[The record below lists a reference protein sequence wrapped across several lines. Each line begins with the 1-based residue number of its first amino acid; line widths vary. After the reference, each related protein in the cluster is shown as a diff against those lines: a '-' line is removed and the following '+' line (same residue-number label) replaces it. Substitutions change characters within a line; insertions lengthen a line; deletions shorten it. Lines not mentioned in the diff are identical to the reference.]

1 MGRRRAQDRE
11 PGDRPK
17 TIVGNSRGWAAIRI
31 MLHFDRS
38 FLRVCFLSFAYCVRL
53 VRATN
58 EMSMRTCIFTAATFV
73 AAIAPVHGAAL
84 ETPIVSLSPIVVTA
98 TRFPD
103 IQRQFPIGV
112 SVIDREA
119 IVRSTARSV
128 PELLSLQAGIQV
140 RDSTGSPDLQ
150 IDMRGF
156 GQTGDLNT
164 VVLVDGQ
171 RFNDIDTSPV
181 KWSAIPLSA
190 IERIEIL
197 PGSGA
202 VMYGSGAT
210 GGVIN
215 IITRQPVSGDRQ
227 LDVQAGAGSYSA
239 TDLQVAASLASDRL
253 GLRVQA
259 SDQRSDNY
267 RDNNRLIQR
276 NLLADVRTLG
286 TGPQLYMK
294 LASDSQ
300 DLRNPGQLTLTEMAA
315 NRRGTQTPRDFSS
328 RDGMRADLGGSV
340 RSGNVEWAA
349 NLAYRTQE
357 TSAFFAAF
365 SSDVINETDNIAF
378 SPRVKISHRLGGF
391 EQTLIAGV
399 DVEKGNLDRNVSG
412 VFFSGRSAARQQ
424 KRGIYLQ
431 NNATL
436 GHNWLLTVG
445 ARSQH
450 AENTVDDVASFGS
463 LLRKT
468 YSLSASEFALRY
480 RVAAGFALYGKTG
493 RSFRLPSVEETNFT
507 SPVLLEPQT
516 SRDRE
521 VGIDYRT
528 GGTSARLA
536 VYRNDLDN
544 EIAFNPLVF
553 DNINLSPTRR
563 EGVELEARTRVT
575 PALDLFLNHAHVL
588 ARFRSGV
595 YGGTDLTGK
604 TVPLVPRNAFSVG
617 VSWLTGPKTRINAT
631 LRYVGEQRLVND
643 ETNTQVQQIPAYT
656 VVDVRLAHKLAGW
669 TLEAG
674 VRNLFNRQYY
684 TQGGVSGTGVIRVF
698 PAAERNGYVSVQHS
712 FR

>member
-1 MGRRRAQDRE
+1 M
-11 PGDRPK
+11 K
-17 TIVGNSRGWAAIRI
+17 SHII
-31 MLHFDRS
+31 
-38 FLRVCFLSFAYCVRL
+38 
-53 VRATN
+53 
-58 EMSMRTCIFTAATFV
+58 V
-73 AAIAPVHGAAL
+73 AALVVAAAVPAQAAGAEPPVSQLAPV
-84 ETPIVSLSPIVVTA
+84 VVTA

-103 IQRQFPIGV
+103 ERQQFPIGV
-112 SVIDREA
+112 TVIGREA
-119 IVRSTARSV
+119 IARSTARSV

-164 VVLVDGQ
+164 AVLVDGQ
-171 RFNDIDTSPV
+171 RFNDVDTSPV

-190 IERIEIL
+190 VERIEIL

-215 IITRQPVSGDRQ
+215 IITRQPVSGVRQ

-239 TDLQVAASLASDRL
+239 TDLQVAASLAGDRL
-253 GLRVQA
+253 GLRVLA

-286 TGPQLYMK
+286 AGPQLYMK
-294 LASDSQ
+294 LASDAQ
-300 DLRNPGQLTLTEMAA
+300 DLRNPGQLTLAEMAA

-328 RDGMRADLGGSV
+328 RDGIRADLGGSV
-340 RSGNVEWAA
+340 QSGSVEWAA

-357 TSAFFAAF
+357 TRAFFSAF
-365 SSDVINETDNIAF
+365 SSDVVNDTDSIAF

-391 EQTLIAGV
+391 DQTLIAGV
-399 DVEKGNLDRNVSG
+399 DVEEGNLDRNVTG

-424 KRGIYLQ
+424 KRGAYLQ
-431 NNATL
+431 NNAAL
-436 GHNWLLTVG
+436 GRDWLLTAG
-445 ARSQH
+445 ARGQH
-450 AENTVDDVASFGS
+450 AENTVNDVASFGS
-463 LLRKT
+463 LLRKK
-468 YSLSASEFALRY
+468 YSLSATEVALRY
-480 RVAAGFALYGKTG
+480 RVAAGLAVYGKTG

-507 SPVLLEPQT
+507 SPALLEPQT

-521 VGIDYRT
+521 AGIDYRT
-528 GGTSARLA
+528 GSTSARLS
-536 VYRNDLDN
+536 VYRIDLDN

-563 EGVELEARTRVT
+563 EGVEFEARTRVM
-575 PALDLFLNHAHVL
+575 PALDLFVNHAHVL

-604 TVPLVPRNAFSVG
+604 TVPLVPRNALSAG
-617 VSWLTGPKTRINAT
+617 VSWLTGPKTRLNAT
-631 LRYVGEQRLVND
+631 LRHVGEQRLVND

-656 VVDVRLAHKLAGW
+656 VADVRLAHQLAGW

>member
-1 MGRRRAQDRE
+1 MKSGHLLA
-11 PGDRPK
+11 
-17 TIVGNSRGWAAIRI
+17 VAA
-31 MLHFDRS
+31 
-38 FLRVCFLSFAYCVRL
+38 
-53 VRATN
+53 
-58 EMSMRTCIFTAATFV
+58 V
-73 AAIAPVHGAAL
+73 AAILHGHATGA
-84 ETPIVSLSPIVVTA
+84 ETPVSELPPVVVTA

-103 IQRQFPIGV
+103 EHQQFPIGV
-112 SVIDREA
+112 TVIDREA
-119 IVRSTARSV
+119 ISRSTARSV

-171 RFNDIDTSPV
+171 RYNDIDTSPV
-181 KWSAIPLSA
+181 KWSAIPLSVV
-190 IERIEIL
+190 ERIEIL

-215 IITRQPVSGDRQ
+215 IITRQPVTGVRQ
-227 LDVQAGAGSYSA
+227 LDVQVGAGSYDA
-239 TDLQVAASLASDRL
+239 TDLQVAASLAGDRL
-253 GLRVQA
+253 GLRIHA

-286 TGPQLYMK
+286 PGPQLYMK
-294 LASDSQ
+294 LASDAQ
-300 DLRNPGQLTLTEMAA
+300 DLRNPGQLTLAELAV

-328 RDGMRADLGGSV
+328 RDGLRADLGGLGYT
-340 RSGNVEWAA
+340 GNVEWAA
-349 NLAYRTQE
+349 NLAYRTQQ
-357 TSAFFAAF
+357 TRAFFAAF
-365 SSDVINETDNIAF
+365 SSDVVNDTDNIAF
-378 SPRVKISHRLGGF
+378 SPRARISHNLGGF
-391 EQTLIAGV
+391 DQKLIVGV
-399 DVEKGNLDRNVSG
+399 DVEEGTLDRNVTG

-424 KRGIYLQ
+424 KRGVYLQ
-431 NNATL
+431 NNAAL
-436 GHNWLLTVG
+436 GRDWLLTVG

-450 AENTVDDVASFGS
+450 AENTVDDAASFGS
-463 LLRKT
+463 LLHKT
-468 YSLSASEFALRY
+468 YSLSATEVALRY
-480 RVAAGFALYGKTG
+480 RVAPGVAVYGKTG

-507 SPVLLEPQT
+507 SPALLEPQT

-521 VGIDYRT
+521 IGIDYRAVS
-528 GGTSARLA
+528 TSARFA
-536 VYRNDLDN
+536 VYRADLDN

-563 EGVELEARTRVT
+563 EGVEIELRTRVA

-595 YGGTDLTGK
+595 YSGIDLAGK
-604 TVPLVPRNAFSVG
+604 TVPLVPRNALSAG
-617 VSWLTGPKTRINAT
+617 ASWMTGPKTRASAT

-643 ETNTQVQQIPAYT
+643 ETNTLMQQIPAYT

-674 VRNLFNRQYY
+674 VRNLFDRQYY
-684 TQGGVSGTGVIRVF
+684 TQGGVSGVGVIRVF
-698 PAAERNGYVSVQHS
+698 PAAERNGYVSLQHS

>member
-1 MGRRRAQDRE
+1 M
-11 PGDRPK
+11 K
-17 TIVGNSRGWAAIRI
+17 SCHLI
-31 MLHFDRS
+31 
-38 FLRVCFLSFAYCVRL
+38 
-53 VRATN
+53 
-58 EMSMRTCIFTAATFV
+58 
-73 AAIAPVHGAAL
+73 AAL
-84 ETPIVSLSPIVVTA
+84 LCAASIPGHAADAPASELSPVVVTA

-103 IQRQFPIGV
+103 ERQQFPVGVTVIG
-112 SVIDREA
+112 REA
-119 IVRSTARSV
+119 ITRSTARSV

-164 VVLVDGQ
+164 AVLVDGQ
-171 RFNDIDTSPV
+171 RYNEIDTSPV

-190 IERIEIL
+190 VERIEIL

-227 LDVQAGAGSYSA
+227 LDVQAGVGSYNA
-239 TDLQVAASLASDRL
+239 TDLQIAASLAGDRL
-253 GLRVQA
+253 GLRIQA

-286 TGPQLYMK
+286 PGPQLYMK
-294 LASDSQ
+294 LASDEQ
-300 DLRNPGQLTLTEMAA
+300 DLRNPGQLTLAELAV

-328 RDGMRADLGGSV
+328 RDGLRADLGGSV
-340 RSGNVEWAA
+340 QAGNVEWAA
-349 NLAYRTQE
+349 NLAYRTQQ
-357 TSAFFAAF
+357 TKAFFAAF
-365 SSDVINETDNIAF
+365 SSDVVNDTDSIAF
-378 SPRVKISHRLGGF
+378 SPRVRISHNLGGF
-391 EQTLIAGV
+391 DQKLIAGI
-399 DVEKGNLDRNVSG
+399 DVEEGTLDRNVTG
-412 VFFSGRSAARQQ
+412 VFFSGRSKARQQ
-424 KRGIYLQ
+424 KRGAYLQ

-436 GHNWLLTVG
+436 GHDWLLTVG
-445 ARSQH
+445 VRGQH
-450 AENTVDDVASFGS
+450 AENTVDDPASFGS
-463 LLRKT
+463 LLRKN
-468 YSLSASEFALRY
+468 YSLSATELALRY
-480 RVAAGFALYGKTG
+480 RVAPGVAVYGKTG

-507 SPVLLEPQT
+507 SPALLEPQT

-521 VGIDYRT
+521 LGIDYRT
-528 GGTSARLA
+528 ASTSARLA
-536 VYRNDLDN
+536 IYRADLEN
-544 EIAFNPLVF
+544 EIAFNPVVF

-563 EGVELEARTRVT
+563 EGVEFEARTRLT
-575 PALDLFLNHAHVL
+575 STLDLFLNHAHVL

-595 YGGTDLTGK
+595 YGGINLAGNA
-604 TVPLVPRNAFSVG
+604 VPLVPRNALSAG
-617 VSWLTGPKTRINAT
+617 ASWLTGPKTRLSAT

-643 ETNTQVQQIPAYT
+643 ETNTQMQQIPAYT
-656 VVDVRLAHKLAGW
+656 VVDVKFAHQLAGW

-674 VRNLFNRQYY
+674 VRNLFDRQYY

-698 PAAERNGYVSVQHS
+698 PAAERNGYVSLQHS

>member
-1 MGRRRAQDRE
+1 TG
-11 PGDRPK
+11 
-17 TIVGNSRGWAAIRI
+17 
-31 MLHFDRS
+31 
-38 FLRVCFLSFAYCVRL
+38 Y
-53 VRATN
+53 
-58 EMSMRTCIFTAATFV
+58 TADQV
-73 AAIAPVHGAAL
+73 VPSGELAPV
-84 ETPIVSLSPIVVTA
+84 VVTA

-119 IVRSTARSV
+119 IVSSTARSV

-164 VVLVDGQ
+164 TVLVDGQ
-171 RFNDIDTSPV
+171 RFNDIDTSPL

-202 VMYGSGAT
+202 VIYGSGAT

-215 IITRQPVSGDRQ
+215 IITRQPVSGDRKIE
-227 LDVQAGAGSYSA
+227 VQVGSGSYDAS
-239 TDLQVAASLASDRL
+239 DLQVAASLAGDRL
-253 GLRVQA
+253 GLRIQA

-267 RDNNRLIQR
+267 RENNRLTQR

-286 TGPQLYMK
+286 AGPKLYMK
-294 LASDSQ
+294 LASDAQ
-300 DLRNPGQLTLTEMAA
+300 DLRNPGQLTLSEMAV

-328 RDGMRADLGGSV
+328 RDGVRADLGGSV

-357 TSAFFAAF
+357 TRAFFSAF
-365 SSDVINETDNIAF
+365 SSEVVNETENIAF
-378 SPRVKISHRLGGF
+378 SPRLKFGHRFGGP
-391 EQTLIAGV
+391 EQTLIAGI
-399 DVEKGNLDRNVSG
+399 DVEEGNLDRNVTG
-412 VFFSGRSAARQQ
+412 VFFYGRSKARQQ
-424 KRGIYLQ
+424 KSGIYLQ
-431 NNATL
+431 NNAAL
-436 GHNWLLTVG
+436 GRDWLLTVG
-445 ARSQH
+445 ARGQH
-450 AENTVDDVASFGS
+450 AENAVDDVASFGS

-468 YSLSASEFALRY
+468 YSLSASEVALRY
-480 RVAAGFALYGKTG
+480 RVSDGVSLYGKTG

-507 SPVLLEPQT
+507 SPALLEPQT

-521 VGIDYRT
+521 AGINYRT
-528 GGTSARLA
+528 GGTSTRLA
-536 VYRNDLDN
+536 VYRIDLEN

-575 PALDLFLNHAHVL
+575 PTLDLFLTHAHVL
-588 ARFRSGV
+588 ARFRNGI
-595 YGGTDLTGK
+595 YGGTDLAGK
-604 TVPLVPRNAFSVG
+604 TVPLVPRNALNVG
-617 VSWLTGPKTRINAT
+617 VSWLTGSKTRLSAT
-631 LRYVGEQRLVND
+631 LRHVGEQRLVND
-643 ETNTQVQQIPAYT
+643 ETNTQAQLIPAYT
-656 VVDVRLAHKLAGW
+656 VVDLRLAQQMGGW
-669 TLEAG
+669 MLEAG
-674 VRNLFNRQYY
+674 VRNLFNREYY
-684 TQGGVSGTGVIRVF
+684 TQGGVSDAGVVRVF
-698 PAAERNGYVSVQHS
+698 PAAKRNGYVSVQYS

>member
-1 MGRRRAQDRE
+1 TG
-11 PGDRPK
+11 
-17 TIVGNSRGWAAIRI
+17 
-31 MLHFDRS
+31 
-38 FLRVCFLSFAYCVRL
+38 Y
-53 VRATN
+53 
-58 EMSMRTCIFTAATFV
+58 TADQV
-73 AAIAPVHGAAL
+73 VPSGELAPV
-84 ETPIVSLSPIVVTA
+84 VVTA

-119 IVRSTARSV
+119 IVSSTARSV

-164 VVLVDGQ
+164 TVLVDGQ
-171 RFNDIDTSPV
+171 RFNDIDTSPL

-202 VMYGSGAT
+202 VIYGSGAT

-215 IITRQPVSGDRQ
+215 IITRQPVSGDRKIE
-227 LDVQAGAGSYSA
+227 VQVGSGSYDAS
-239 TDLQVAASLASDRL
+239 DLQVAASLAGDRL
-253 GLRVQA
+253 GLRIQA

-267 RDNNRLIQR
+267 RENNRLTQR

-286 TGPQLYMK
+286 AGPKLYMK
-294 LASDSQ
+294 LASDAQ
-300 DLRNPGQLTLTEMAA
+300 DLRNPGQLTLSEMAV

-328 RDGMRADLGGSV
+328 RDGVRADLGGSV

-357 TSAFFAAF
+357 TRAFFSAF
-365 SSDVINETDNIAF
+365 SSEVVNETENIAF
-378 SPRVKISHRLGGF
+378 SPRLKFGHRFGGP
-391 EQTLIAGV
+391 EQTLIAGI
-399 DVEKGNLDRNVSG
+399 DVEEGNLDRNVTG
-412 VFFSGRSAARQQ
+412 VFFYGRSKARQQ
-424 KRGIYLQ
+424 KSGIYLQ
-431 NNATL
+431 NNAAL
-436 GHNWLLTVG
+436 GRDWLLTVG
-445 ARSQH
+445 ARGQH
-450 AENTVDDVASFGS
+450 AENAVDDVASFGS

-468 YSLSASEFALRY
+468 YSLSASEVALRY
-480 RVAAGFALYGKTG
+480 RVSDGVSLYGKTG

-507 SPVLLEPQT
+507 SPALLEPQT

-521 VGIDYRT
+521 AGINYRT
-528 GGTSARLA
+528 GGTSTRLA
-536 VYRNDLDN
+536 VYRIDLEN

-575 PALDLFLNHAHVL
+575 PTLDLFLTHAHVL
-588 ARFRSGV
+588 ARFRNGI
-595 YGGTDLTGK
+595 YDGTDLAGK
-604 TVPLVPRNAFSVG
+604 TVPLVPRNALNVG
-617 VSWLTGPKTRINAT
+617 VSWLTGSKTRLSAT
-631 LRYVGEQRLVND
+631 LRHVGEQRLVND
-643 ETNTQVQQIPAYT
+643 ETNTQAQLIPAYT
-656 VVDVRLAHKLAGW
+656 VVDLRLAQQMGGW
-669 TLEAG
+669 MLEAG
-674 VRNLFNRQYY
+674 VRNLFNREYY
-684 TQGGVSGTGVIRVF
+684 TQGGVSDAGVVRVF
-698 PAAERNGYVSVQHS
+698 PAAKRNGYVSVQYS

>member
-1 MGRRRAQDRE
+1 
-11 PGDRPK
+11 
-17 TIVGNSRGWAAIRI
+17 
-31 MLHFDRS
+31 
-38 FLRVCFLSFAYCVRL
+38 
-53 VRATN
+53 
-58 EMSMRTCIFTAATFV
+58 MRTCIFTAATFV

-300 DLRNPGQLTLTEMAA
+300 YLRNPGQLTLTEMAA

-436 GHNWLLTVG
+436 GRDWLLTVG
-445 ARSQH
+445 ARGQH
-450 AENTVDDVASFGS
+450 A
-463 LLRKT
+463 RKH
-468 YSLSASEFALRY
+468 
-480 RVAAGFALYGKTG
+480 G
-493 RSFRLPSVEETNFT
+493 R
-507 SPVLLEPQT
+507 
-516 SRDRE
+516 
-521 VGIDYRT
+521 
-528 GGTSARLA
+528 
-536 VYRNDLDN
+536 
-544 EIAFNPLVF
+544 
-553 DNINLSPTRR
+553 
-563 EGVELEARTRVT
+563 
-575 PALDLFLNHAHVL
+575 
-588 ARFRSGV
+588 
-595 YGGTDLTGK
+595 
-604 TVPLVPRNAFSVG
+604 
-617 VSWLTGPKTRINAT
+617 
-631 LRYVGEQRLVND
+631 
-643 ETNTQVQQIPAYT
+643 
-656 VVDVRLAHKLAGW
+656 
-669 TLEAG
+669 
-674 VRNLFNRQYY
+674 
-684 TQGGVSGTGVIRVF
+684 
-698 PAAERNGYVSVQHS
+698 
-712 FR
+712 

>member
-1 MGRRRAQDRE
+1 
-11 PGDRPK
+11 
-17 TIVGNSRGWAAIRI
+17 
-31 MLHFDRS
+31 
-38 FLRVCFLSFAYCVRL
+38 
-53 VRATN
+53 
-58 EMSMRTCIFTAATFV
+58 MRTSIFTAAAFV
-73 AAIAPVHGAAL
+73 AAIAPVHGAAVQ
-84 ETPIVSLSPIVVTA
+84 TPAELLAPVVVTA

-128 PELLSLQAGIQV
+128 PELLTLQAGIQV

-227 LDVQAGAGSYSA
+227 IEVHAGAGSYSA
-239 TDLQVAASLASDRL
+239 TDLQVAASLAGDRL
-253 GLRVQA
+253 GLRIQA

-286 TGPQLYMK
+286 SGPQLYMK
-294 LASDSQ
+294 IASDAQ
-300 DLRNPGQLTLTEMAA
+300 DLRNPGQLTLAEMAV

-328 RDGMRADLGGSV
+328 RDGIRADLGGSV
-340 RSGNVEWAA
+340 RSGNAEWAA
-349 NLAYRTQE
+349 NLAFRKQE
-357 TSAFFAAF
+357 TSAFFSAF
-365 SSDVINETDNIAF
+365 SSDVINETENIAF

-391 EQTLIAGV
+391 DQTLIAGV
-399 DVEKGNLDRNVSG
+399 DVEEGKLDRNVTG

-424 KRGIYLQ
+424 KRGVYLH

-445 ARSQH
+445 ARGQH
-450 AENTVDDVASFGS
+450 AENTVDDVASFGT

-468 YSLSASEFALRY
+468 YSLSASEVALRY
-480 RVAAGFALYGKTG
+480 RVAPGLALYAKTG

-507 SPVLLEPQT
+507 SPALLEPQT

-521 VGIDYRT
+521 AGIDYRT
-528 GGTSARLA
+528 GTTSARLA
-536 VYRNDLDN
+536 VYRIDLDN

-563 EGVELEARTRVT
+563 EGVELEVRTRVT
-575 PALDLFLNHAHVL
+575 PALDLFLSHAHVL
-588 ARFRSGV
+588 ARFRNGV
-595 YGGTDLTGK
+595 YGGTDLTGN
-604 TVPLVPRNAFSVG
+604 TVPLVPRNALSAG
-617 VSWLTGPKTRINAT
+617 VSWLTGPKTRLNAT
-631 LRYVGEQRLVND
+631 LRHVGEQRLVND
-643 ETNTQVQQIPAYT
+643 ETNTQAQQIPAYT
-656 VVDVRLAHKLAGW
+656 VVDIRLAHQLAGW

-684 TQGGVSGTGVIRVF
+684 TQGGVSGAGVIRVF
-698 PAAERNGYVSVQHS
+698 PAAERNGYISVQHS

>member
-1 MGRRRAQDRE
+1 M
-11 PGDRPK
+11 
-17 TIVGNSRGWAAIRI
+17 AAA
-31 MLHFDRS
+31 
-38 FLRVCFLSFAYCVRL
+38 LSAVHLTGY
-53 VRATN
+53 
-58 EMSMRTCIFTAATFV
+58 TADQV
-73 AAIAPVHGAAL
+73 VPSGELAPV
-84 ETPIVSLSPIVVTA
+84 VVTA

-119 IVRSTARSV
+119 IVSSTARSV

-164 VVLVDGQ
+164 TVLVDGQ
-171 RFNDIDTSPV
+171 RFNDIDTSPL

-202 VMYGSGAT
+202 VIYGSGAT

-215 IITRQPVSGDRQ
+215 IITRQPVSGDRKIE
-227 LDVQAGAGSYSA
+227 VQVGSGSYDAS
-239 TDLQVAASLASDRL
+239 DLQVAASLAGDRL
-253 GLRVQA
+253 GLRIQA

-267 RDNNRLIQR
+267 RENNRLTQR

-286 TGPQLYMK
+286 AGPKLYMK
-294 LASDSQ
+294 LASDAQ
-300 DLRNPGQLTLTEMAA
+300 DLRNPGQLTLSEMAV

-328 RDGMRADLGGSV
+328 RDGVRADLGGSV
-340 RSGNVEWAA
+340 RSGKVEWAA

-357 TSAFFAAF
+357 TRAFFSAF
-365 SSDVINETDNIAF
+365 SSEVVNETENIAF
-378 SPRVKISHRLGGF
+378 SPRLKFGHRFGGP
-391 EQTLIAGV
+391 EQTLIAGI
-399 DVEKGNLDRNVSG
+399 DVEEGNLDRNVTG
-412 VFFSGRSAARQQ
+412 VFFSGRSKARQQ
-424 KRGIYLQ
+424 KSGIYLQ
-431 NNATL
+431 NNAAL
-436 GHNWLLTVG
+436 GRDWLLTVG
-445 ARSQH
+445 ARGQH

-468 YSLSASEFALRY
+468 YSLSASEVALRY
-480 RVAAGFALYGKTG
+480 RVSDGVSLYGKTG

-507 SPVLLEPQT
+507 SPALLEPQT

-521 VGIDYRT
+521 AGINYRT
-528 GGTSARLA
+528 GGTSTRLA
-536 VYRNDLDN
+536 VYRIDLEN

-575 PALDLFLNHAHVL
+575 PTLDLFLTHAHVL
-588 ARFRSGV
+588 ARFRNGI
-595 YGGTDLTGK
+595 YGGTDLAGK
-604 TVPLVPRNAFSVG
+604 TVPLVPRNALNVG
-617 VSWLTGPKTRINAT
+617 VSWLTGSKTRLSAT
-631 LRYVGEQRLVND
+631 LRHVGEQRLVND
-643 ETNTQVQQIPAYT
+643 ETNTQAQLIPAYT
-656 VVDVRLAHKLAGW
+656 VVDLRLAQQMGGW
-669 TLEAG
+669 MLEAG
-674 VRNLFNRQYY
+674 VRNLFNREYY
-684 TQGGVSGTGVIRVF
+684 TQGGVSGAGVVRVF
-698 PAAERNGYVSVQHS
+698 PAAKRNGYVSVQYS

>member
-1 MGRRRAQDRE
+1 MKSSAVMAAVLCAVHI
-11 PGDRPK
+11 PGY
-17 TIVGNSRGWAAIRI
+17 A
-31 MLHFDRS
+31 
-38 FLRVCFLSFAYCVRL
+38 
-53 VRATN
+53 N
-58 EMSMRTCIFTAATFV
+58 EDVARTAELT
-73 AAIAPVHGAAL
+73 PV
-84 ETPIVSLSPIVVTA
+84 IVTA

-119 IVRSTARSV
+119 IVRSTARSI

-164 VVLVDGQ
+164 TVLVDGQ
-171 RFNDIDTSPV
+171 RFNDIDTSPL

-202 VMYGSGAT
+202 VIYGSGAT

-215 IITRQPVSGDRQ
+215 IITRQPVSGDRKIE
-227 LDVQAGAGSYSA
+227 VQVGAGSYDAS
-239 TDLQVAASLASDRL
+239 DLQVAASLAGDRL
-253 GLRVQA
+253 GLRIQA

-286 TGPQLYMK
+286 AGPQLYMK
-294 LASDSQ
+294 LASDAQ
-300 DLRNPGQLTLTEMAA
+300 DLRNPGQLTLSEMAV

-328 RDGMRADLGGSV
+328 RDGVRADLGGSV
-340 RSGNVEWAA
+340 RSGNMEWAA

-357 TSAFFAAF
+357 TRAFFSAF
-365 SSDVINETDNIAF
+365 SSEVVNETENIAF
-378 SPRVKISHRLGGF
+378 SPRLKFGHRFGGP
-391 EQTLIAGV
+391 EQTLIAGI
-399 DVEKGNLDRNVSG
+399 DVEEGNLDRNVTG
-412 VFFSGRSAARQQ
+412 VFFSGRSKARQQ

-431 NNATL
+431 NNAAL
-436 GHNWLLTVG
+436 GRDWLLTVG
-445 ARSQH
+445 ARGQH

-468 YSLSASEFALRY
+468 YSLSASEVALRY
-480 RVAAGFALYGKTG
+480 RVADGISLYGKTG

-507 SPVLLEPQT
+507 SPALLEPQT

-521 VGIDYRT
+521 AGIDYRT
-528 GGTSARLA
+528 GGISARLA
-536 VYRNDLDN
+536 VYRIDLEN

-563 EGVELEARTRVT
+563 EGVEFEARTRVT
-575 PALDLFLNHAHVL
+575 PTLDLFLTHAHVL
-588 ARFRSGV
+588 ARFRNGI

-604 TVPLVPRNAFSVG
+604 TVPLVPRNALNVG
-617 VSWLTGPKTRINAT
+617 VSWLTGSKTRLSAT
-631 LRYVGEQRLVND
+631 LRHVGEQRLVND
-643 ETNTQVQQIPAYT
+643 ETNTQAQLIPAYT
-656 VVDVRLAHKLAGW
+656 VVDLRLAQQMAGW
-669 TLEAG
+669 MLEAG
-674 VRNLFNRQYY
+674 VRNLFNREYY
-684 TQGGVSGTGVIRVF
+684 TQGGVSGAGVVRVF
-698 PAAERNGYVSVQHS
+698 PAAQRNGYVSVQYS

>member
-1 MGRRRAQDRE
+1 MKCSA
-11 PGDRPK
+11 
-17 TIVGNSRGWAAIRI
+17 VMAAA
-31 MLHFDRS
+31 
-38 FLRVCFLSFAYCVRL
+38 LSAVHLTGY
-53 VRATN
+53 
-58 EMSMRTCIFTAATFV
+58 TADQV
-73 AAIAPVHGAAL
+73 VPSGELAPV
-84 ETPIVSLSPIVVTA
+84 VVTA

-119 IVRSTARSV
+119 IVSSTARSV

-164 VVLVDGQ
+164 TVLVDGQ
-171 RFNDIDTSPV
+171 RFNDIDTSPL

-202 VMYGSGAT
+202 VIYGSGAT

-215 IITRQPVSGDRQ
+215 IITRQPVSGDRKIE
-227 LDVQAGAGSYSA
+227 VQVGSGSYDAS
-239 TDLQVAASLASDRL
+239 DLQVAASLAGDRL
-253 GLRVQA
+253 GLRIQA

-267 RDNNRLIQR
+267 RENNRLTQR

-286 TGPQLYMK
+286 AGPKLYMK
-294 LASDSQ
+294 LASDAQ
-300 DLRNPGQLTLTEMAA
+300 DLRNPGQLTLSEMAV

-328 RDGMRADLGGSV
+328 RDGVRADLGGSV
-340 RSGNVEWAA
+340 RSGKVEWAA

-357 TSAFFAAF
+357 TRAFFSAF
-365 SSDVINETDNIAF
+365 SSEVVNETENIAF
-378 SPRVKISHRLGGF
+378 SPRLKFGHRFGGP
-391 EQTLIAGV
+391 EQTLIAGI
-399 DVEKGNLDRNVSG
+399 DVEEGNLDRNVTG
-412 VFFSGRSAARQQ
+412 VFFSGRSKARQQ
-424 KRGIYLQ
+424 KSGIYLQ
-431 NNATL
+431 NNAAL
-436 GHNWLLTVG
+436 GRDWLLTVG
-445 ARSQH
+445 ARGQH

-468 YSLSASEFALRY
+468 YSLSASEVALRY
-480 RVAAGFALYGKTG
+480 RVSDGVSLYGKTG

-507 SPVLLEPQT
+507 SPALLEPQT

-521 VGIDYRT
+521 AGINYRT
-528 GGTSARLA
+528 GGTSTRLA
-536 VYRNDLDN
+536 VYRIDLEN

-575 PALDLFLNHAHVL
+575 PTLDLFLTHAHVL
-588 ARFRSGV
+588 ARFRNGI
-595 YGGTDLTGK
+595 YGGTDLAGK
-604 TVPLVPRNAFSVG
+604 TVPLVPRNALNVG
-617 VSWLTGPKTRINAT
+617 VSWLTGSKTRLSAT
-631 LRYVGEQRLVND
+631 LRHVGEQRLVND
-643 ETNTQVQQIPAYT
+643 ETNTQAQLIPAYT
-656 VVDVRLAHKLAGW
+656 VVDLRLAQQMGGW
-669 TLEAG
+669 MLEAG
-674 VRNLFNRQYY
+674 VRNLFNREYY
-684 TQGGVSGTGVIRVF
+684 TQGGVSGAGVVRVF
-698 PAAERNGYVSVQHS
+698 PAAKRNGYVSVQYS